1 MIRFRLDPN
10 SAKQK
15 YILSKALSMEMEG
28 ELMKDSRKD
37 SKGRVLKDSESQR
50 KDGSYEYKG
59 ADGRR
64 HSVYAGTFGRSGN
77 RPRKTWRMESF
88 L

>member
-1 MIRFRLDPN
+1 
-10 SAKQK
+10 
-15 YILSKALSMEMEG
+15 MEMEG

-37 SKGRVLKDSESQR
+37 SKGRVLKDGESQR

-64 HSVYAGTFGRSGN
+64 HSVCWNVKGTSGEAETGREKRGGWNPFCKSEH
-77 RPRKTWRMESF
+77 PFK
-88 L
+88 

>member
-1 MIRFRLDPN
+1 
-10 SAKQK
+10 
-15 YILSKALSMEMEG
+15 MEG

-59 ADGRR
+59 ADGVCMLER
-64 HSVYAGTFGRSGN
+64 
-77 RPRKTWRMESF
+77 
-88 L
+88 